1 MYKYRNEMLPVFF
14 NELFTCN
21 IDIHNYAKKQISCT
35 KMQISCYAKICSLP
49 RGNPIKLD
57 YSAAYLAS

>member
-14 NELFTCN
+14 NEIFTCN
-21 IDIHNYAKKQISCT
+21 IDIHNYATHQRNKLHTCT

-49 RGNPIKLD
+49 RGYIVE
-57 YSAAYLAS
+57 